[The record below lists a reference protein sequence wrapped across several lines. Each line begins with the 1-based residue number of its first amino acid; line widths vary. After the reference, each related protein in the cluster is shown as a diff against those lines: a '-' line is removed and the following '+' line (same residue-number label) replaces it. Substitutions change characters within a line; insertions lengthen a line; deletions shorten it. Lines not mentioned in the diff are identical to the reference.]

1 MARPS
6 YLIHNSAMVTT
17 AAPVAQPTG
26 TAIRT
31 MMQLK
36 TATGY
41 CGKPVAW
48 GASFDSVTA
57 IAPGKLELVETDV
70 GATSL
75 TTAFA
80 VADIQ
85 QYSNPN
91 TNFANTSGTS
101 GVPFNLGTSA
111 SGFSTAAVTEGT
123 PTASRMADV
132 QQFDPAFTPYG
143 PQWWPLSREFELI
156 PQRFLRVRA
165 TFGTTTNLIVW
176 VIVEF

>member
-6 YLIHNSAMVTT
+6 YLIYNSAMATT

-36 TATGY
+36 VATGY
-41 CGKPVAW
+41 CGKVIAW

-57 IAPGKLELVETDV
+57 IAPGKLELIETDV
-70 GATSL
+70 AATAL

-80 VADIQ
+80 VGDIQ
-85 QYSNPN
+85 QYSTPN
-91 TNFANTSGTS
+91 ASFTNTAGTS

-123 PTASRMADV
+123 TTASRMVDV
-132 QQFDPAFTPYG
+132 VQFDPAFTPYG
-143 PQWWPLSREFELI
+143 PSWWPLCREFELI

-165 TFGTTTNLIVW
+165 TFGTTTNLITW
-176 VIVEF
+176 VLVEF